1 MAVNSSLY
9 PQAQGASRMPQ
20 VGFGQSNLSPQYG
33 GMPNQNA
40 FTNANSAANLYS
52 RFGGPST
59 GGGLPLPSSPSGFAV
74 NMDDYLAGTQT
85 MTPQPYAGGY
95 NTQQNMPFGGAA
107 PQNRALGYDDYM
119 RQQSRLSP
127 YAMMLAQRFGVS
139 GGPNMQAFQNA
150 SPNANLGSRFGGGMY
165 TTQPVNN
172 LAFPR

>member
-1 MAVNSSLY
+1 MALNPSLY
-9 PQAQGASRMPQ
+9 PQAQSASRMPQ

-59 GGGLPLPSSPSGFAV
+59 GGGLPLPGSPPTPPMI
-74 NMDDYLAGTQT
+74 NMDDYLAGTRQ
-85 MTPQPYAGGY
+85 MTPQPVTGGGY
-95 NTQQNMPFGGAA
+95 PLPSGQYNLGPPPGVNPFAH
-107 PQNRALGYDDYM
+107 ALQMYGRF
-119 RQQSRLSP
+119 RQLNP
-127 YAMMLAQRFGVS
+127 S
-139 GGPNMQAFQNA
+139 GFQNA
-150 SPNANLGSRFGGGMY
+150 NPNANLGSRFGGGMY